1 MLFLPTRMVYY
12 RNRKRNSSSMLTWQI
27 CSGPGRSDAP
37 WNMLKSRFNV
47 LAQERPRLG
56 ENGLVCVQKEGLTI
70 LEEEGILTLRSV
82 LSGGHCIIFI
92 I

>member
-1 MLFLPTRMVYY
+1 
-12 RNRKRNSSSMLTWQI
+12 MLTWQI
-27 CSGPGRSDAP
+27 CSGPDRSDAP

-56 ENGLVCVQKEGLTI
+56 ENGLVCVQKEGLTM
-70 LEEEGILTLRSV
+70 LEEEGILTLHSV
-82 LSGGHCIIFI
+82 LSGGHRIIFI

>member
-1 MLFLPTRMVYY
+1 MLPPPQDVLLQKQEKELCDR
-12 RNRKRNSSSMLTWQI
+12 LQ
-27 CSGPGRSDAP
+27 C

-56 ENGLVCVQKEGLTI
+56 ENGLVCVCAKGGSHK
-70 LEEEGILTLRSV
+70 LEEEGMLSLHSV
-82 LSGGHCIIFI
+82 FSGGHYIIFI